1 MQAADAL
8 LPRAHVR
15 LRRIDLRVAV
25 GLVLMMVAV
34 FGGAALIRTAQSR
47 TPVLVAAA
55 AVQPGEVITASD
67 LRVADLSLAGGVAYL
82 PASMRG
88 QLVGRIAT
96 EPFWAGKLLGPNSV
110 AQTAPLPAGMVAMSL
125 LLKSDHAVAG
135 SLVAGNNVAV
145 IASSAPGQAAQQ
157 TTILFTSVQVLAVS
171 RARLEDGGGV
181 TVTLR
186 LRLEEARALAAAR
199 AAGPV
204 DLVQVSG
211 APA

>member
-34 FGGAALIRTAQSR
+34 FGGAALIRTAQAR

-67 LRVADLSLAGGVAYL
+67 LRVVDLSLAGGVAYL

-88 QLVGRIAT
+88 QIVGRIAT
-96 EPFWAGKLLGPNSV
+96 EPF
-110 AQTAPLPAGMVAMSL
+110 
-125 LLKSDHAVAG
+125 
-135 SLVAGNNVAV
+135 
-145 IASSAPGQAAQQ
+145 
-157 TTILFTSVQVLAVS
+157 
-171 RARLEDGGGV
+171 
-181 TVTLR
+181 
-186 LRLEEARALAAAR
+186 
-199 AAGPV
+199 
-204 DLVQVSG
+204 
-211 APA
+211 